1 MLLEEHSVFLAF
13 LTVDLACGSL
23 LWISEIRP
31 FYPRPFQ
38 KHLQLIRPGVLNC
51 SKKTADGPKMQNKMR
66 EPVCTWKDPG
76 RNVETVTE
84 KWREAG

>member
-1 MLLEEHSVFLAF
+1 
-13 LTVDLACGSL
+13 
-23 LWISEIRP
+23 
-31 FYPRPFQ
+31 
-38 KHLQLIRPGVLNC
+38 
-51 SKKTADGPKMQNKMR
+51 MQNKMR